1 MADRRAADSARHTL
15 RKTKFLSSLSTYRPR
30 VPNLGGMAD
39 PDGTLYEVNG
49 DKLLIHYPSDG
60 MLAPFST
67 MTINSDGSLQGGFG
81 TLKRN
86 SPRAAVI

>member
-1 MADRRAADSARHTL
+1 
-15 RKTKFLSSLSTYRPR
+15 
-30 VPNLGGMAD
+30 MAD